1 MGQYSAGGNMDPV
14 SAVTTAWT
22 IAKTA
27 GGISK
32 KLFEFEKSLYT
43 WIRPR
48 GPLSLSSDY
57 LRIVP
62 RSG

>member
-1 MGQYSAGGNMDPV
+1 MDPV